1 MLPHD
6 ELLAATVP
14 LDPSAPDSTF
24 AVHADGVMAL
34 SVERYLDELRLWHDL
49 DPSHPFSWSARGRR
63 WRRSFGEYSSS
74 LKLGEQVRYQIN
86 VPSAGGL
93 DRGRVQMHFLR
104 YHPTYRKGGLPTR
117 DGIRHED
124 AGRREELH
132 APRGEM
138 SRNCSLSDRRR

>member
-49 DPSHPFSWSARGRR
+49 DPSLLGGLGGDHESS
-63 WRRSFGEYSSS
+63 SSS
-74 LKLGEQVRYQIN
+74 LDHPLDVVECSTGTSATAGNSPKPELVCLHGKD
-86 VPSAGGL
+86 VPVAGNAL
-93 DRGRVQMHFLR
+93 
-104 YHPTYRKGGLPTR
+104 
-117 DGIRHED
+117 
-124 AGRREELH
+124 
-132 APRGEM
+132 
-138 SRNCSLSDRRR
+138 